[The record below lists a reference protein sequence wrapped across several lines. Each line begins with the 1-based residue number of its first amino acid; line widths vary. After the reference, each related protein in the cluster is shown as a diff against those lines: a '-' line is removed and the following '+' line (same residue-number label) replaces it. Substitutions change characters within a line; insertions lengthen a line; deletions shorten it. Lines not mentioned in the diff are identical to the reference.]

1 MTRQSLAGDA
11 YGKTNR
17 KRTELLLEVIY
28 VEVILTER
36 MTLRHCVFRG
46 FSVMAIVGGGFNRKL
61 YYFVGNKLKRGNAI
75 AVHPIGPA
83 FPDPVESTRL
93 ARPAAF
99 GPAMEHKKWKLFRVR
114 QSNHPKRRILGAAIL
129 LNRFLKPG
137 LARGLGKVMEQL
149 SPAKLIHALYAF
161 SQTGF
166 DCVGCGRAIDLAV
179 NAMLAF
185 MHARDGFEWREETQG
200 VSETL
205 YRKFPLRADN
215 EIAEDMTAQL
225 LPLEWRSAVIDARSQ
240 QGLLH
245 LAALLKG
252 AH

>member
-1 MTRQSLAGDA
+1 M
-11 YGKTNR
+11 
-17 KRTELLLEVIY
+17 
-28 VEVILTER
+28 
-36 MTLRHCVFRG
+36 
-46 FSVMAIVGGGFNRKL
+46 
-61 YYFVGNKLKRGNAI
+61 
-75 AVHPIGPA
+75 
-83 FPDPVESTRL
+83 
-93 ARPAAF
+93 
-99 GPAMEHKKWKLFRVR
+99 
-114 QSNHPKRRILGAAIL
+114 
-129 LNRFLKPG
+129 
-137 LARGLGKVMEQL
+137 
-149 SPAKLIHALYAF
+149 
-161 SQTGF
+161 
-166 DCVGCGRAIDLAV
+166 GCGRAIDLAV